1 MRRHVI
7 GIAEFQHICIHL
19 KYLILLQI
27 LKETV
32 YLGDPRTNLAFK
44 TIPIFFGFIC
54 VSQI

>member
-44 TIPIFFGFIC
+44 MIPIFFGFIC
-54 VSQI
+54 LSQI